1 MSDSKDKIT
10 KKRVKRC
17 NGEEQGNFND
27 ESFLYVK
34 LEESHGFNSD
44 DEVIVL
50 RFLDFPMMMDLQSL
64 SQLKK
69 IIEEIE
75 DNSKRVKEL
84 KQKIESAEESYKEM
98 LDEIKI
104 KHQLEKEKLEK
115 ENNSLK
121 KDNQSMKGRLRRIN
135 KKSHEMNEI
144 LKDFE

>member
-1 MSDSKDKIT
+1 MPDSKDKIT
-10 KKRVKRC
+10 RTRVKRY
-17 NGEEQGNFND
+17 NGKKQEDFID
-27 ESFLYVK
+27 EPFLYVK
-34 LEESHGFNSD
+34 LEESNGFNSD

-50 RFLDFPMMMDLQSL
+50 RYFDFPMMMDLQSV

-69 IIEEIE
+69 IVEEVE

-84 KQKIESAEESYKEM
+84 KQKLESAEESNKET

-104 KHQLEKEKLEK
+104 KHQLEIEKLEK

-121 KDNQSMKGRLRRIN
+121 KDNQSMKGRLRRIS
-135 KKSHEMNEI
+135 KKSYEMNEI

>member
-1 MSDSKDKIT
+1 MPDSKDKIT
-10 KKRVKRC
+10 RTRVKRY
-17 NGEEQGNFND
+17 NGKKQEDFID
-27 ESFLYVK
+27 EPFLYVK
-34 LEESHGFNSD
+34 LEESNGFNSD

-50 RFLDFPMMMDLQSL
+50 RYFDFPMMMDLQSV

-69 IIEEIE
+69 IVEEVE

-84 KQKIESAEESYKEM
+84 KQKLESAEESNKES

-104 KHQLEKEKLEK
+104 KHQLEIEKLEK

-121 KDNQSMKGRLRRIN
+121 KDNQSMKGRLRRIS
-135 KKSHEMNEI
+135 KKSYEMNEI

>member
-10 KKRVKRC
+10 KTRVKHC
-17 NGEEQGNFND
+17 NGEEKGNFND
-27 ESFLYVK
+27 KPFLYVK
-34 LEESHGFNSD
+34 LEESHGFKSD

-84 KQKIESAEESYKEM
+84 KQKLESAEESYKEM